1 MNKKLKILSVFI
13 LAGFSFFY
21 TDKVVKMIRDNDPI
35 MTMIKEK
42 NKELMVTKIDRIIYD
57 DEYLTGVNGCVINE
71 EKSYDRMRVVGE
83 FKQELLVMKEDKEKE
98 EKNKYIIGGNN
109 KNRNVSIILFDDNIK
124 SKEKIN
130 YFFDGKY
137 ISDNTTKLIDLKN
150 NIYNLGR
157 NDSYDKKYL
166 MFDNSV
172 INNNFKNKSE
182 YCLVKEKN
190 KDTLDL
196 CSEHGMKTIKV
207 DIIDSDYIKA
217 IRENLINGKI
227 FALSNIALEKFNQII
242 KYIKTKG
249 YNIIYLNELLNE
261 NNSC

>member
-21 TDKVVKMIRDNDPI
+21 TDKVVKIIRDNDPI

-71 EKSYDRMRVVGE
+71 EESYDRMRVVGE
-83 FKQELLVMKEDKEKE
+83 FKQELLVMKEDKEKK

-157 NDSYDKKYL
+157 NDSYDKKY
-166 MFDNSV
+166 
-172 INNNFKNKSE
+172 
-182 YCLVKEKN
+182 
-190 KDTLDL
+190 
-196 CSEHGMKTIKV
+196 
-207 DIIDSDYIKA
+207 
-217 IRENLINGKI
+217 
-227 FALSNIALEKFNQII
+227 
-242 KYIKTKG
+242 
-249 YNIIYLNELLNE
+249 
-261 NNSC
+261 